1 RHHGAAQPRAR
12 ARTPPGSDAATRS
25 GETRQ
30 SPPIHSPSRA
40 TLARA
45 APGAAPE
52 AAPVRGAA
60 DPGTPPAHRATG
72 GAPST
77 SPGDPAAER
86 GRPTPGP
93 RGPAASS
100 PPGSGRKRDARRTAG
115 TPPKDTD
122 TRCRSRGC
130 ARSDS
135 GQSDATR
142 GSSSFHREENYYS
155 TPEHARGGKRPDEG
169 QEAEWFRAVR
179 PHPGPPRARD
189 GKSTGTLLRLTYPCV
204 DKRRLCSPTA
214 PSQDCPQRCPQ
225 ERPQR
230 PEDGRADGCATHEAS
245 PARGP
250 RSDAPGAPKRH
261 LTAASRC
268 ASSSAHRS
276 GASTSRR
283 HARSEEHTS
292 ELQSRENLVCR
303 LLLEKK
309 KK

>member
-1 RHHGAAQPRAR
+1 AILSRAADHAAAPRGPRVSRHHGAAHPRAR

-77 SPGDPAAER
+77 SPGDPASER

-100 PPGSGRKRDARRTAG
+100 PPGSGRNRDARRTSG
-115 TPPKDTD
+115 TPPTDTD
-122 TRCRSRGC
+122 TSCRSRGY

-179 PHPGPPRARD
+179 PHPGPPRAPD

-214 PSQDCPQRCPQ
+214 PSQDHDRACVRQVRA
-225 ERPQR
+225 RPAPSKLPSLPGPVVR
-230 PEDGRADGCATHEAS
+230 PPHGVGQFGTGAKNSGAVI
-245 PARGP
+245 
-250 RSDAPGAPKRH
+250 PGAPEQIPQQV
-261 LTAASRC
+261 LGSPAALW
-268 ASSSAHRS
+268 AA
-276 GASTSRR
+276 
-283 HARSEEHTS
+283 
-292 ELQSRENLVCR
+292 N
-303 LLLEKK
+303 
-309 KK
+309 